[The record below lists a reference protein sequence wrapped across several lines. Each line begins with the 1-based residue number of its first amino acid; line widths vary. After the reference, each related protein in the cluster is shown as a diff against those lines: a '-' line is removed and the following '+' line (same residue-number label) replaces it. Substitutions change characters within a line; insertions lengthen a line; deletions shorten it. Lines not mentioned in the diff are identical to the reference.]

1 MKRFIVPF
9 DHKKIETKQMKL
21 LLASNSPRRKELL
34 TQLGYEFEVVKI
46 DVDESY
52 PSDLKPEH
60 IAEYIAEKKAKA
72 LNLNIGEILLTSDTI
87 VAFDDKILLK
97 PKNPE
102 EAFEMIKY
110 LSGKTHQVYTAFTV
124 KTVDNQISKT
134 SRTDVEF
141 GEITDEEIRFYIEN
155 FKPFDKA
162 GSYGIQEWLG
172 MTKVKSITGS
182 FYSVMGF
189 PVDLVY
195 EELVKLNCFPA
206 NFRN

>member
-1 MKRFIVPF
+1 VR
-9 DHKKIETKQMKL
+9 L

-34 TQLGYEFEVVKI
+34 TQLGYSFEVVKI

-52 PSDLKPEH
+52 PDDLKPTQ
-60 IAEYIAEKKAKA
+60 IAAYVSEKKAKA
-72 LNLNIGEILLTSDTI
+72 FDVNAGEILLTSDTI
-87 VAFDDKILLK
+87 VALDQEILLK
-97 PKNPE
+97 PKDQN
-102 EAFEMIKY
+102 EAFEMIRN
-110 LSGKTHQVYTAFTV
+110 LSGKVHQVYTAFTV
-124 KTVDNQISKT
+124 KTTESQVSKT

-141 GEITDEEIRFYIEN
+141 SEISDEEINFYIQN

-172 MTKVKSITGS
+172 MGKVKNISGS

-195 EELVKLNCFPA
+195 EELRKMNCFPN
-206 NFRN
+206 NF